1 MVLSTFLVEDREDIR
16 DTLID
21 AMEEI
26 APLRFVGVAASEAD
40 ARAWLS
46 ANDGN
51 WDLAIVDLFL
61 GIGTGFGV
69 LKEVQGR
76 SPRQK
81 VVVLTSYGQQR
92 VLDHCRQLGADEV
105 FDKSQDVEKLVEFC
119 KTHAANLGSMKT
131 LGLITEAANAAEGS
145 DSAGITRNEVH
156 IQP

>member
-1 MVLSTFLVEDREDIR
+1 MVLSTFLVEDRDDIR

-40 ARAWLS
+40 AKEWLS

-69 LKEVQGR
+69 LKEVQAR

-92 VLDHCRQLGADEV
+92 VLDHCRHLGADEI
-105 FDKSQDVEKLVEFC
+105 FDKSQDVEKLVAFC
-119 KTHAANLGSMKT
+119 KNHAANLDSMQSM
-131 LGLITEAANAAEGS
+131 GLITEQAEGWQTS
-145 DSAGITRNEVH
+145 
-156 IQP
+156 

>member
-40 ARAWLS
+40 ARQWLS
-46 ANDGN
+46 DNDGN

-69 LKEVQGR
+69 LKEVQSR
-76 SPRQK
+76 SPR
-81 VVVLTSYGQQR
+81 QQR

-131 LGLITEAANAAEGS
+131 MGLITEHAPDWHTAIHSE
-145 DSAGITRNEVH
+145 T
-156 IQP
+156 P